1 MERPSTRIKTEAKA
15 ILRRLVGGDTLLHAS
30 PYRSDLPSYFFG
42 ESDSDDSP
50 EPVSPDVVK
59 ELIDQELA
67 SFPPFSESTK
77 YRAVA
82 ATLTSEGRQVGTE
95 N

>member
-1 MERPSTRIKTEAKA
+1 MKRANQVTAEAKA
-15 ILRRLVGGDTLLHAS
+15 IFQRLVGGDRLFHAS

-59 ELIDQELA
+59 VLKDEKLA
-67 SFPPFSESTK
+67 SFPPFSDSSK
-77 YRAVA
+77 HRAVA
-82 ATLTSEGRQVGTE
+82 ANLTDEGRKIGME